1 MSRFLFF
8 HGNIPSILQSFH
20 LTYQTFQII
29 TIYMITAL
37 HILLEIS
44 HVEIGNG
51 ILRMDNQIEVH
62 TPKEIYH
69 AASPSRQLHT
79 IHHHDITDI
88 AGNQSVVSTR
98 MQELLACCNG
108 SE

>member
-20 LTYQTFQII
+20 LTYQTSQIT

-37 HILLEIS
+37 YILLERP

-51 ILRMDNQIEVH
+51 ILRMNNQIEVH
-62 TPKEIYH
+62 AP
-69 AASPSRQLHT
+69 
-79 IHHHDITDI
+79 
-88 AGNQSVVSTR
+88 
-98 MQELLACCNG
+98 
-108 SE
+108 